1 MSGAL
6 TDEIGMLLAIQEVAE
21 ALGTTAPNPTVG
33 AVVMRDGELLG
44 RGHTQPVGGP
54 HAEVMALRDC
64 RANGHDPAGATVYV
78 TLEPCG
84 HHGRTPPCTDALLEA
99 RVKRV
104 VVGVVDPTE
113 PMRGRSLDRLRAEGV
128 DIELGVLSDRCEDT
142 LRGWIRAV
150 SQGLPEVTLKVATSA
165 DGAVATATGESQWIT
180 GEEARAAGRALRAEH
195 DAILVGI
202 GTVLADDPRLTTR
215 IAGRRDPVPVV
226 LDTR

>member
-113 PMRGRSLDRLRAEGV
+113 PMRGVCDLTRR
-128 DIELGVLSDRCEDT
+128 
-142 LRGWIRAV
+142 
-150 SQGLPEVTLKVATSA
+150 ATSPSC
-165 DGAVATATGESQWIT
+165 VST
-180 GEEARAAGRALRAEH
+180 
-195 DAILVGI
+195 
-202 GTVLADDPRLTTR
+202 
-215 IAGRRDPVPVV
+215 
-226 LDTR
+226 